1 MSHRA
6 TNWAIQQR
14 GLAPAT
20 KLVLWHLCDRHNPD
34 YGCFPSQDQLAADA
48 EISRASLNTHLD
60 KLEQA
65 GLIRRERRL
74 DDDTK
79 RQRTTR
85 YFLGFEEEFTPNPC
99 PDSGHGSTPEPCPD
113 LAQSRVQNLDTNPVS
128 KEPVITTARDA
139 GATREGRVE
148 VSADDEGPDL
158 DAAEAAC
165 LAACGEGMTQTA
177 RAAIT
182 GTTATIG
189 AWLKAGYDLELD
201 VLPVIAERTA
211 NGYNTT
217 QSRYGPHFQA
227 INHRLRALGLKTYTQ
242 EEIRAQIAQAEIE
255 AHFRND
261 PDAAINASKKLGAN
275 FILRGLI
282 TTQTG
287 INPVLKINEVAVH
300 MGFTLVSSGGKTISS
315 VAAKADSYS
324 GTDTLGMA
332 LTLVNEQADEVVAQL
347 YNDYCRLAGK
357 K

>member
-1 MSHRA
+1 MRRSNLLLSVPYA
-6 TNWAIQQR
+6 LIFA
-14 GLAPAT
+14 LACGNA
-20 KLVLWHLCDRHNPD
+20 
-34 YGCFPSQDQLAADA
+34 
-48 EISRASLNTHLD
+48 
-60 KLEQA
+60 QA
-65 GLIRRERRL
+65 F
-74 DDDTK
+74 K
-79 RQRTTR
+79 
-85 YFLGFEEEFTPNPC
+85 FSEEE
-99 PDSGHGSTPEPCPD
+99 EK
-113 LAQSRVQNLDTNPVS
+113 S
-128 KEPVITTARDA
+128 KAEDQAR
-139 GATREGRVE
+139 GQRIGQL
-148 VSADDEGPDL
+148 VSAP
-158 DAAEAAC
+158 C
-165 LAACGEGMTQTA
+165 KQQ
-177 RAAIT
+177 
-182 GTTATIG
+182 
-189 AWLKAGYDLELD
+189 LKNQKIML
-201 VLPVIAERTA
+201 VIAERTS
-211 NGYNTT
+211 NGFNTT

-261 PDAAINASKKLGAN
+261 PDAAIAASKKLGAN

>member
-85 YFLGFEEEFTPNPC
+85 YYLGFEEDFALKPC
-99 PDSGHGSTPEPCPD
+99 PDSGHGSGAEPCPN
-113 LAQSRVQNLDTNPVS
+113 LAKSRVQNLDTNPLS
-128 KEPVITTARDA
+128 KEPEITTARDA
-139 GATREGRVE
+139 GATREGP
-148 VSADDEGPDL
+148 ADDEGHDL

-165 LAACGEGMTQTA
+165 LAACGEGMAPAA

-182 GTTATIG
+182 ATTATIG

-211 NGYNTT
+211 KARGSPIRTWEYF
-217 QSRYGPHFQA
+217 SQA
-227 INHRLRALGLKTYTQ
+227 IAARHARRIALAARPQGAGEAGAGPAVAPGSQTATPEDRLARLAAWLNSGAYVPPSAVTNIQRDALLRAGLVTEATL
-242 EEIRAQIAQAEIE
+242 RAHQI
-255 AHFRND
+255 
-261 PDAAINASKKLGAN
+261 
-275 FILRGLI
+275 
-282 TTQTG
+282 
-287 INPVLKINEVAVH
+287 
-300 MGFTLVSSGGKTISS
+300 
-315 VAAKADSYS
+315 Y
-324 GTDTLGMA
+324 
-332 LTLVNEQADEVVAQL
+332 
-347 YNDYCRLAGK
+347 
-357 K
+357 

>member
-85 YFLGFEEEFTPNPC
+85 YFLGFEEDFAVKPC
-99 PDSGHGSTPEPCPD
+99 PDSGHESTPEPCPN
-113 LAQSRVQNLDTNPVS
+113 LAKSRVQNLDTNPVS

-139 GATREGRVE
+139 GATREGR
-148 VSADDEGPDL
+148 ADDDGPDL

-165 LAACGEGMTQTA
+165 LAACGEGMTPAA

-189 AWLKAGYDLELD
+189 AWLAAGYDLDLD
-201 VLPVIAERTA
+201 VLPVITERTA
-211 NGYNTT
+211 KPRGSPIRTWDYF
-217 QSRYGPHFQA
+217 GQA
-227 INHRLRALGLKTYTQ
+227 IAARHAKRIAHAARSQSAGEAGAGPSVAPGSPTSSPEDRLARLAAWLNSGAYVPPSAVTNTQRDALLRAGLVTEATL
-242 EEIRAQIAQAEIE
+242 RAHQI
-255 AHFRND
+255 
-261 PDAAINASKKLGAN
+261 
-275 FILRGLI
+275 
-282 TTQTG
+282 
-287 INPVLKINEVAVH
+287 
-300 MGFTLVSSGGKTISS
+300 
-315 VAAKADSYS
+315 Y
-324 GTDTLGMA
+324 
-332 LTLVNEQADEVVAQL
+332 
-347 YNDYCRLAGK
+347 
-357 K
+357 

>member
-1 MSHRA
+1 MRRS
-6 TNWAIQQR
+6 NLL
-14 GLAPAT
+14 LAVPYA
-20 KLVLWHLCDRHNPD
+20 LI
-34 YGCFPSQDQLAADA
+34 FALACGNA
-48 EISRASLNTHLD
+48 
-60 KLEQA
+60 QA
-65 GLIRRERRL
+65 F
-74 DDDTK
+74 K
-79 RQRTTR
+79 
-85 YFLGFEEEFTPNPC
+85 FSEEE
-99 PDSGHGSTPEPCPD
+99 EK
-113 LAQSRVQNLDTNPVS
+113 S
-128 KEPVITTARDA
+128 KAEDQAR
-139 GATREGRVE
+139 GQRIGQL
-148 VSADDEGPDL
+148 VSAP
-158 DAAEAAC
+158 C
-165 LAACGEGMTQTA
+165 KQQ
-177 RAAIT
+177 
-182 GTTATIG
+182 
-189 AWLKAGYDLELD
+189 LKNQKIML
-201 VLPVIAERTA
+201 VIAERTS
-211 NGYNTT
+211 NGFNTT

-261 PDAAINASKKLGAN
+261 PDAAIAASKKLGAH